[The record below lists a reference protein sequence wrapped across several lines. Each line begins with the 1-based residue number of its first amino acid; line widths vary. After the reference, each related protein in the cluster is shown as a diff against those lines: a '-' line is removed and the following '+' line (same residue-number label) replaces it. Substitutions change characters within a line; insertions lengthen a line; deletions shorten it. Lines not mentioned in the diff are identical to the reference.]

1 MGHRYHE
8 LMTETEV
15 REALREWLQSHRFP
29 NRSIGNVVYF
39 SHDLM
44 TGTMTVETSYP
55 LPSDDD
61 EEDFDDSSEDYSLDH
76 EDEDE

>member
-1 MGHRYHE
+1 MNRYHE
-8 LMTETEV
+8 VMTEAEV
-15 REALREWLQSHRFP
+15 REALREWLQDNRYP
-29 NRSIGNVVYF
+29 NRTIGKVVYF

-44 TGTMTVETSYP
+44 TGSVTVETSYP